1 MVDILDE
8 VLDEDQI
15 VEMEDK
21 MVQNSV
27 IEEEEQKKS
36 LMIENFSRMKI
47 SMIKDMQD
55 GNVPLIVDYKL
66 QKITSFLSVLM
77 FKMDQFQSW
86 NEKYCLSIGTL
97 KDLWGIEQEKRKK
110 NT

>member
-1 MVDILDE
+1 MEGILQDDEVVDILGE
-8 VLDEDQI
+8 VLDEGQI

-27 IEEEEQKKS
+27 IEEEEQKTF

-55 GNVPLIVDYKL
+55 GNVPLIVNDQL
-66 QKITSFLSVLM
+66 QPIKSFLSVLM
-77 FKMDQFQSW
+77 FKMDQFQS
-86 NEKYCLSIGTL
+86 
-97 KDLWGIEQEKRKK
+97 
-110 NT
+110 

>member
-27 IEEEEQKKS
+27 IEEENMRFIQ
-36 LMIENFSRMKI
+36 MENFSRMKI
-47 SMIKDMQD
+47 SIIQDM
-55 GNVPLIVDYKL
+55 
-66 QKITSFLSVLM
+66 
-77 FKMDQFQSW
+77 
-86 NEKYCLSIGTL
+86 
-97 KDLWGIEQEKRKK
+97 
-110 NT
+110 

>member
-1 MVDILDE
+1 MEGILQDDEVVDILGE
-8 VLDEDQI
+8 VLDEGQI

-27 IEEEEQKKS
+27 IEEEEQKTF

-55 GNVPLIVDYKL
+55 GNVPLIVNYKL
-66 QKITSFLSVLM
+66 QTIKSLLSVLM
-77 FKMDQFQSW
+77 FKMDQFQS
-86 NEKYCLSIGTL
+86 
-97 KDLWGIEQEKRKK
+97 
-110 NT
+110 